1 MAYVLRYNNQM
12 TDHPDLT
19 LKDFLYNELQTP
31 EGLARLDQAFLMTL
45 EQENRDWHS
54 DLLHYREMPDVKM
67 TPEISALL
75 INCATVLESFLA
87 DLFNISEAVHAAQ
100 LKTTS
105 FNPLSTFKKYF
116 ILRRAKKETSKLDKL
131 PPFPIL
137 NDWLNDKLNKSP
149 IKTTDKELAVALFGN
164 ALLDNADENK
174 TEIDQLVFWCAHMLG
189 DAALRASISSWKSFA
204 LPTRIDHQQLIE
216 VSNVQTESHE
226 CVTAPQDRLR
236 HRDGFAL
243 TDPRMSA
250 REVQDEVNYCIYCH
264 DHEGDFCS
272 RGFPV
277 KKGDPAQG
285 FKKNPLDITLTGCPL
300 EEKISEMNFLKRD
313 GYTLGSL
320 AMVMIDN
327 PMCPATG
334 HRICND
340 CMKACIYQKQDPV
353 NIPQIETRV
362 LTDALDLPW
371 GVEIYDLLTRWNPL
385 RHRQWTSKPYNGL
398 KVMIAGMGPAGFTLA
413 HHLLVEGFAV
423 VGFDGLKIE
432 PLAEELI
439 KKPIYR
445 FDDLKESLDERIM
458 AGFGG
463 VAEYGI
469 TVRWDKN
476 FLKLIYLSL
485 MRRPHFQVFGGVRFG
500 GTITIDDAWEM
511 GFDHFA
517 VAVGAG
523 LPKALPIPGSMA
535 PGMRQAN
542 DFLMALQLGNAAK
555 QSSLTNLQLRLPA
568 VIVGGGLTGVDTATE
583 AQAYYISQIEKI
595 KRRYEVLS
603 SELGEEAIHQQLDR
617 ASREILAEYL
627 RHANE
632 VQKERQ
638 RAKAENR
645 APDFIR
651 LIHEWGG
658 VTIAYRRSMQESPAY
673 VNNHEELQKALE
685 EGIFYA
691 EGLEPA
697 SVDLNEFGH
706 AEALVCR
713 KRMRNQDNE
722 WVTTNEEVR
731 LPARSILVAT
741 GTQPNTAYEFEYK
754 GTFNR
759 VNLQY
764 QHHEDINGEL
774 TVAHGVE
781 HCKDPLFGPFTS
793 YQKQDHR
800 VSLIGD
806 THPVF
811 HGNVVKAIASG
822 MRTYPKI
829 LALLHNKLGKAGSE
843 EEYKAFANN
852 MDYLFRARINNI
864 VRRTNKTLELTIQA
878 PLVAK
883 HFKPG
888 QFCRLQNF
896 ETLAAHIDHTML
908 QMEPLILKT
917 VEHDPHH
924 GTLTFSVHETSAAAK
939 LCATLKKD
947 EAVSLMGPAGVR
959 AKIPAVHES
968 ILIIGDEQ
976 SFAFVRCYG
985 KALKA
990 AGNHV
995 LYICLLNNKDEL
1007 YCQPQLEEVCDE
1019 IIWVCADDI
1028 KPNRSQDIATHPASL
1043 PELLTQY
1050 ESGTLGNNKQMTL
1063 ADIDRVY
1070 LIGTTNLLKT
1080 YQSARKTTLKSLL
1093 LKDPATIG
1101 SVYGNMQCM
1110 LKGVCAQCLQ
1120 WQIDPETGQ
1129 RTKAVFACSWQD
1141 QPLELIDIAHLDE
1154 RKMQNQL
1161 HDHLSNLWVDHLF
1174 KQHAISRI

>member
-1 MAYVLRYNNQM
+1 MNQA
-12 TDHPDLT
+12 T
-19 LKDFLYNELQTP
+19 LILQGFTYPELFTP
-31 EGLARLDQAFLMTL
+31 AGLARLDESFLTAL
-45 EQENRDWHS
+45 KKTNADWHS
-54 DLLHYREMPDVKM
+54 KLLEYRQRTDLTT
-67 TPEISALL
+67 TPEISELL
-75 INCATVLESFLA
+75 INCATVLEPFLA
-87 DLFNISEAVHAAQ
+87 RLFDIEEAVAAANA
-100 LKTTS
+100 LTTS
-105 FNPLSTFKKYF
+105 QNPIATFKKYF
-116 ILRRAKKETSKLDKL
+116 VLRRAKKELSKASEFASIDELNNWLAAELQKTPLKANDPELATALYGAGLLNDADGNKTQIDKL
-131 PPFPIL
+131 VHWCVRAL
-137 NDWLNDKLNKSP
+137 TSP
-149 IKTTDKELAVALFGN
+149 EGLTHIAN
-164 ALLDNADENK
+164 
-174 TEIDQLVFWCAHMLG
+174 
-189 DAALRASISSWKSFA
+189 WKSFSI
-204 LPTRIDHQQLIE
+204 PERIDHQQLVKSIP
-216 VSNVQTESHE
+216 VNHSACGKVASPTEK
-226 CVTAPQDRLR
+226 LR
-236 HRDGFAL
+236 QRDGFKL
-243 TDPRMSA
+243 TDPRMNA

-285 FKKNPLDITLTGCPL
+285 FKKNPLDVTLTGCPL

-313 GYTLGSL
+313 GHTLGSL
-320 AMVMIDN
+320 AMVMVDN

-362 LTDALDLPW
+362 LTDVLDLPW

-385 RHRQWTSKPYNGL
+385 RQKQWVLKPYNGM

-413 HHLLVEGFAV
+413 HHLLLEGFAV

-432 PLAEELI
+432 PLPASLI
-439 KKPIYR
+439 QQPIYR

-485 MRRPHFQVFGGVRFG
+485 MRRKHFQVFGGVRFG
-500 GTITIDDAWEM
+500 GTLTVEDAWEM

-523 LPKALPIPGSMA
+523 LPKALPIPHSLA

-555 QSSLTNLQLRLPA
+555 PSSLTNLQIRLPA
-568 VIVGGGLTGVDTATE
+568 VIIGGGLTGVDTATE
-583 AQAYYISQIEKI
+583 AQAYYITQVEKI
-595 KRRYEVLS
+595 LSRYEILCA
-603 SELGEEAIHQQLDR
+603 EYGEEHIHQQLDP

-627 RHANE
+627 RHGQA
-632 VQKERQ
+632 VRGERE
-638 RAKAENR
+638 RALTTKQQ
-645 APDFIR
+645 PDFIKLAR
-651 LIHEWGG
+651 EWGG

-673 VNNHEELQKALE
+673 INNHEELQKALE
-685 EGIFYA
+685 EGIYYA

-697 SVDLNEFGH
+697 AVDLNEFGH
-706 AEALVCR
+706 SEALICR
-713 KRMRNQDNE
+713 KRIRNQENE
-722 WVTTNEEVR
+722 WVTTTEEIR

-741 GTQPNTAYEFEYK
+741 GTQPNTAYEFEHK

-764 QHHEDINGEL
+764 QHYEDEQGEL
-774 TVAHGVE
+774 HIAHGVE
-781 HCKDPLFGPFTS
+781 HCKDPQFGPFTS
-793 YQKQDHR
+793 YHKHDHR

-829 LALLHNKLGKAGSE
+829 LQLLHARLKQKGDE
-843 EEYKAFANN
+843 TEYQQFAEK
-852 MDYLFRARINNI
+852 MTHLFSNTVTAIK
-864 VRRTNKTLELTIQA
+864 RTAPTTIELSIKA
-878 PLVAK
+878 PLIAH

-896 ETLAAHIDHTML
+896 ETFAPHLDHTML
-908 QMEPLILKT
+908 QMEPLALVT
-917 VEHDPHH
+917 AECNAQY
-924 GTLTFSVHETSAAAK
+924 GTLTFIVNENSAAAK
-939 LCATLKKD
+939 LCATLKIGD
-947 EAVSLMGPAGVR
+947 PVSLMGPAGVR
-959 AKIPAVHES
+959 AKIPAEHES
-968 ILIIGDEQ
+968 ILIIGDQ
-976 SFAFVRCYG
+976 NSHAFVRNVG
-985 KALKA
+985 KALRD
-990 AGNHV
+990 AGNRV
-995 LYICLLNNKDEL
+995 LFIHLQEKDAHPETKVSLEQAADHIEYAVCETSSIIDLLSEYEAGK
-1007 YCQPQLEEVCDE
+1007 
-1019 IIWVCADDI
+1019 AG
-1028 KPNRSQDIATHPASL
+1028 KPPVIS
-1043 PELLTQY
+1043 
-1050 ESGTLGNNKQMTL
+1050 L

-1070 LIGTTNLLKT
+1070 LIGDTTLLKT
-1080 YQSARKTTLKSLL
+1080 YQAARKPILSKLL
-1093 LKDPATIG
+1093 LKDPVTVG

-1141 QPLELIDIAHLDE
+1141 QPLEIIDIQHIDE
-1154 RKMQNQL
+1154 RNRQNQL
-1161 HDHLSNLWVDHLF
+1161 HDGLSRLWVDHLLTTYPSIKF
-1174 KQHAISRI
+1174 V